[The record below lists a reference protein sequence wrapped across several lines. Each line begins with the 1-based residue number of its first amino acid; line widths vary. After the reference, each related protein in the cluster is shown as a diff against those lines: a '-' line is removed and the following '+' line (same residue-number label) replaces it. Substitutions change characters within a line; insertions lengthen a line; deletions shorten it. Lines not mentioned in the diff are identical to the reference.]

1 VILWTHSKH
10 GRQRASDLRRSLE
23 GEPFVRPSIANDPEH
38 WRKRAEEM
46 RTLANEIKDPLSKET
61 MLRIADDY
69 ERLAKRA
76 HERANPGG
84 HR

>member
-1 VILWTHSKH
+1 MLSVMS
-10 GRQRASDLRRSLE
+10 RAHLRRSLE

-38 WRKRAEEM
+38 WRKRAEDM

-76 HERANPGG
+76 KDRATLLPQSTDPLPSV
-84 HR
+84 

>member
-1 VILWTHSKH
+1 M
-10 GRQRASDLRRSLE
+10 GGDLRRSLE
-23 GEPFVRPSIANDPEH
+23 GGPFVRPSIANDPEH
-38 WRKRAEEM
+38 WRKRAKDM
-46 RTLANEIKDPLSKET
+46 RMLANEIKDPLSKET

-76 HERANPGG
+76 QERANPGG

>member
-1 VILWTHSKH
+1 VLLWTCSKH
-10 GRQRASDLRRSLE
+10 GRRRASDLRRLLE

-38 WRKRAEEM
+38 WRKRAEDM
-46 RTLANEIKDPLSKET
+46 RMLAKEIKDPLSKET

-76 HERANPGG
+76 KERATRPP
-84 HR
+84 